1 MVDWVQS
8 VVVFSLGETFKLPLV
23 ACSLEQEVLLFI
35 ANEKCL
41 SFVVVIDPSIDGL
54 MAVKMGDGRRT
65 SLNSTHWTKKLTD
78 GRRTDATKKQRDEN
92 KQRNAKQRE
101 KATHTTHITTH
112 LAFDNEDYEYYRLSL
127 VSFGITRRR
136 SSPQDQSS
144 SSSSSCMALGS
155 FASSLDVD
163 GRRCLCLPQTKG
175 RIGCSSLL

>member
-1 MVDWVQS
+1 MVVDWVQQS
-8 VVVFSLGETFKLPLV
+8 VVVFSLGETFKLLLV

-112 LAFDNEDYEYYRLSL
+112 LAFDNEDYVQHKRESSTSVKIATVTVFTPSMLTPEQRPTSVLLELLALML
-127 VSFGITRRR
+127 V
-136 SSPQDQSS
+136 
-144 SSSSSCMALGS
+144 
-155 FASSLDVD
+155 
-163 GRRCLCLPQTKG
+163 
-175 RIGCSSLL
+175 